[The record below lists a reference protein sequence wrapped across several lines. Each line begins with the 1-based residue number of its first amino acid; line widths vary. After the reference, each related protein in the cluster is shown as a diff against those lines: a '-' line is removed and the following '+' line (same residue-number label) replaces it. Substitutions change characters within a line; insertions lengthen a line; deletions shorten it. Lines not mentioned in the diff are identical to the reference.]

1 MDRGTRHGTAPRLG
15 SRLTLAV
22 LALWATAAGA
32 RDAAIPVTPLDPHHP
47 LLVEPQRRG
56 ELGDRLAPGILALP
70 SVDVGGGSA
79 AARLWRAWRDD
90 PIAPDGLGV
99 GLQPRLTF
107 IGLETDPEVQLR
119 PLYAD
124 VRDGDAVD
132 PLDRWRTQLVGRARF
147 HEHVTAGVHFT
158 FDSRGDNDPRNR
170 TRTFSQLDASNNFD
184 AAWLRAHFD
193 GGALTLGR
201 VPFAWGPER
210 LGGLLVGGTGPA
222 VDLVHGRLDWGD
234 HVLQAF
240 AGQASTEVVD
250 GTPTRRWL
258 YGHRFDLY
266 FLDDRL
272 RASLSETVIAAGPSE
287 SLNLRYLNPI
297 PLWAQIQVE
306 DDGDTGT
313 QVNAINAVDAT
324 YLQPLGSWNLRTY
337 GSLAVDDVQ
346 IDPEGRERDP
356 DQLAWTAGVDLARD
370 AWLFGYE
377 YRRIGTWT
385 YLHRGE
391 GTDHR
396 HYLRPLGAPEGP
408 DTDRHHLR
416 ADWRPAAAWHVF
428 GSFERRRRGENRI
441 TTAASRR
448 GEVDLPFPRGTVE
461 KRWIATVGATWQRP
475 GTLKAALQA
484 AFHAIDDR
492 NNVSGDDVDV
502 WEFRAV
508 VDLVLPALRWRVG
521 G

>member
-1 MDRGTRHGTAPRLG
+1 V
-15 SRLTLAV
+15 V

-32 RDAAIPVTPLDPHHP
+32 RDAAIPVTPLDPQYP
-47 LLVEPQRRG
+47 LLVELQRRG
-56 ELGDRLAPGILALP
+56 ELGDRLAPGIVALP
-70 SVDVGGGSA
+70 SVDVDAGSA
-79 AARLWRAWRDD
+79 AARLWRAWQDD

-170 TRTFSQLDASNNFD
+170 TRTFRQLDASNNFD

-222 VDLVHGRLDWGD
+222 VDLVHGRLDFGP
-234 HVLQAF
+234 HVLQSF
-240 AGQASTEVVD
+240 AGQLSNEIIDDT
-250 GTPTRRWL
+250 GYRRWL
-258 YGHRFDLY
+258 YGHRFDLF
-266 FLDDRL
+266 FLEDRL
-272 RASLSETVIAAGPSE
+272 RLSLSETALVAGPSE
-287 SLNLRYLNPI
+287 SLNLKYLNPI

-306 DDGDTGT
+306 NDDTPRKA
-313 QVNAINAVDAT
+313 VNAINAIDGTLVW
-324 YLQPLGSWNLRTY
+324 PLGPWTSRWS
-337 GSLAVDDVQ
+337 GSVAVDDVQ
-346 IDPEGRERDP
+346 IDPEGRERNP
-356 DQLAWTAGVDLARD
+356 DQIGWTASLDLSRD
-370 AWLFGYE
+370 EWLLGYE
-377 YRRIGTWT
+377 YRRIGTWM
-385 YLHRGE
+385 YLHYGDA
-391 GTDHR
+391 TSHR
-396 HYLRPLGAPEGP
+396 HFARPLGAPEGP
-408 DTDRHHLR
+408 DIDRHHMR
-416 ADWRPAAAWHVF
+416 ADWRPVTSWHLF
-428 GSFERRRRGENRI
+428 GSLERRRSGENGI
-441 TTAASRR
+441 LTTEPKE
-448 GEVDLPFPRGTVE
+448 GNVDLPFPRGTVE
-461 KRWIATVGATWQRP
+461 KRWIATLGATWHRP

-484 AFHAIDDR
+484 AFHAIEDR
-492 NNVSGDDVDV
+492 NNVAGDDVDV